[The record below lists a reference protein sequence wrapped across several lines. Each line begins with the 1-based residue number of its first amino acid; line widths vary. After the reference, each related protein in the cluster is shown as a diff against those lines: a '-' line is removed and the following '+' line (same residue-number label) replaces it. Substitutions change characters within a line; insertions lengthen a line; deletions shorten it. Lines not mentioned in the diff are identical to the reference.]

1 LKNITNNLNQL
12 NRTKKQ
18 IFLMLLDSL
27 MLVIIIFLAFSI
39 ILGYWYLPTGNI
51 LSIMLFSPI
60 IAIPIFISFGI
71 YRSVIKFIGLRGF
84 WSIVQAV
91 SLYAAIWGLIGY
103 MISIEGIPRSVILIN
118 WMLGIIVI
126 GGSRIFA
133 RWFLN
138 DKNFKSPKG
147 KKNVIIYGAGSAG
160 MQLSQ
165 SLELS
170 KEYNHL
176 AYIDD
181 NEILNSTFINNIKV
195 YSPRQIAY
203 LVKKYSVKDVFLA
216 LPSVSR
222 KEKNKIISNLTS
234 LPIYVRSLP
243 SLSELAEGKV
253 KVEDLRE
260 INVNDLLGREPVAPN
275 ENLLRIKIAS
285 KVVLIT
291 GAGGSIGSEL
301 ARQIIKLKPRK
312 IILFEISEPALYQID
327 QELKNYKISNVE
339 VFPILGSIVHKQKFQ
354 NICEYFQ
361 VQTIYHAAAYKHVPL
376 VEYNQAEGV
385 INNSIGTMLASQAA
399 IAAGVKTF
407 VLISTDKAVRP
418 TNTMGATKRIAELV
432 LQAFSEKS
440 YSTRFTMVRFGN
452 VLDSS
457 GSVIPLF
464 KKQIRDGGPITVTDK
479 EIVRYFMTIPEA
491 VELVIQ
497 AGAMGKGG
505 DVFVLDMGKQVKII
519 DLALKMIQLS
529 GLKVLDD
536 QNPDGDIEIK
546 YTGLRPGEKL
556 FEELLIGEN
565 VSATENKLI
574 KRAEES
580 MIAWS
585 ELEPLINSLWEASL
599 SSEQELI
606 RELIVKIVP
615 DFNPQSPI
623 VDLLHRN

>member
-1 LKNITNNLNQL
+1 MKNITNNLNQL